1 MHAATSSSLYQHRL
15 SPALLCFITFTTSE
29 WPTARVALDSYRP
42 SCLSILN
49 VEAGHGYIPARR
61 PTWLPSSYRSSTP
74 ACSKSLLGII
84 HYRNPGLCRVPTA
97 LPSAFYRTLGK
108 EDFVES
114 RTRQSPALGKELLY
128 RVQDT
133 RHSEALS
140 KNYFAERQTLDKDG
154 SRQRAVSGRLQL
166 TAISLCR
173 GPKSGTQQSILF
185 VEC

>member
-1 MHAATSSSLYQHRL
+1 MHAAASSSLYQHRL

-84 HYRNPGLCRVPTA
+84 VVAIYFWQTRLTEIHVKDNHGYICCLNYHNYQMSYIDRNRCGGWPWPCYYLTITA
-97 LPSAFYRTLGK
+97 K
-108 EDFVES
+108 CDI
-114 RTRQSPALGKELLY
+114 Y
-128 RVQDT
+128 RVILRWSWPWPCLG
-133 RHSEALS
+133 RHSWPKIFREP
-140 KNYFAERQTLDKDG
+140 NFRRDRFYF
-154 SRQRAVSGRLQL
+154 
-166 TAISLCR
+166 R
-173 GPKSGTQQSILF
+173 GFI
-185 VEC
+185 